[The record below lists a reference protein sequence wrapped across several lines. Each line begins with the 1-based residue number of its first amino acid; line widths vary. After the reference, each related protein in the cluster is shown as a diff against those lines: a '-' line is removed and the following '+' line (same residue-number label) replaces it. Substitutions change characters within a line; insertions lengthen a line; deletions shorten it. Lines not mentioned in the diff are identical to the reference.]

1 MSYYFYKL
9 VTFTNVWKLAAFK
22 TLQYPGVP
30 QSERKP
36 CYMMIMK
43 WLVRLCDNNYLFLLW
58 DWLTLLK
65 VIAFY
70 VKVLWIPLNNVCN
83 KKIWKV
89 ILSILFAKIIQ
100 EKESFFWVHPRSFDS
115 DPSQMTISMYFGMM
129 DYFLIWLECGIRL
142 LGQRNMNEE

>member
-89 ILSILFAKIIQ
+89 ILSICLLKLFKKRIP
-100 EKESFFWVHPRSFDS
+100 SFEFTPDLLTRIPLRW
-115 DPSQMTISMYFGMM
+115 QYLCILEWWTISWYG
-129 DYFLIWLECGIRL
+129 
-142 LGQRNMNEE
+142 